1 MWSTINGKGAASL
14 FSKFFNLDSEKQDRI
29 INAAIKE
36 FAQKGYD
43 SASTNEIVKEAGI
56 SKGLLFHYF
65 KNKKQLFFFLF
76 DYCYNLVADEFYKK
90 VDLRERDFFKRIR
103 QAVLIKMDL
112 QIKYPDILTFIQE
125 AFMQDSAEIKDEF
138 DKKKQELNAVNIGI
152 IYDGIDLTKFR
163 DDVDVQK
170 ILKVISWTFEKM
182 SDEEL
187 NKAKMVPGHKIDYDK
202 VFMEAEEYFEIF
214 IKCFYK

>member
-1 MWSTINGKGAASL
+1 M
-14 FSKFFNLDSEKQDRI
+14 FSKFFNLEKEKQDRI

-43 SASTNEIVKEAGI
+43 NASTNEIVKEAGI

-76 DYCYNLVADEFYKK
+76 DYCYNVVADEFYKK
-90 VDLRERDFFKRIR
+90 VDLTERDFFKRIR
-103 QAVLIKMDL
+103 QAVQIKVEL
-112 QIKYPDILTFIQE
+112 QTKYPDILTFIQE
-125 AFMQDSAEIKDEF
+125 AFMQDSAEIKVEF
-138 DKKKQELNAVNIGI
+138 DKKKQELTAVNINI
-152 IYDGIDLTKFR
+152 IYEGIDLSKFR

-170 ILKVISWTFEKM
+170 VLKIISWTFEKM

-187 NKAKMVPGHKIDYDK
+187 LKAKMLPNHKIDYDK
-202 VFMEAEEYFEIF
+202 VFLEAEEYFEIF
-214 IKCFYK
+214 IKGFYNDGGK